1 MNAVQGLGFKR
12 VELGLQPPQ
21 VNGLIDALREAGAA
35 GAGLSSFGPAVYA
48 VGDTGMTGI
57 ERAAQEFMREN
68 GGGSTI
74 LTGARNSGAR
84 VRTE

>member
-1 MNAVQGLGFKR
+1 VQGLGFKK

-21 VNGLIDALREAGAA
+21 VIGLLDVLRGAGAA
-35 GAGLSSFGPAVYA
+35 GAGLSSFGPTVYA

-57 ERAAQEFMREN
+57 EQAAQEFMQKT
-68 GGGSTI
+68 GGGTTI